1 MKRSRGVTLI
11 EMMVAM
17 SVAAVL
23 TVSLTGVL
31 RGAVS
36 SWRDLRRQ
44 ARLDQRARVVLD
56 RLGLDVRNRL
66 PFPTVAQGEEEDR
79 LVLYTSAVGLSAGA
93 DPQRGTRFVRVTW
106 RTRDVDG
113 VSTVER
119 EEETLAPTPEALPT
133 RRSAVPG
140 RLRFQHAGRVGALL
154 ELTEDGV
161 TARYA
166 TGLP

>member
-1 MKRSRGVTLI
+1 MRRWRGVTLI
-11 EMMVAM
+11 EMLVAM
-17 SVAAVL
+17 GVAAVL
-23 TVSLTGVL
+23 TVSLAGVL

-36 SWRDLRRQ
+36 AWRDLRRQ

-56 RLGLDVRNRL
+56 RLGLDARNRL
-66 PFPTVAQGEEEDR
+66 PFPAAPEGKEEDR
-79 LVLYTSAVGLSAGA
+79 LVLFTTAVGPSPGT
-93 DPQRGTRFVRVTW
+93 DSGRETRFVRVTW

-119 EEETLAPTPEALPT
+119 EEEPLSPTPEALPP

-140 RLRFQHAGRVGALL
+140 RLRFQHTGRIGVLL

-166 TGLP
+166 TGFP